1 MKAEFNYNEKF
12 LNEKHVLKY
21 VAKDALSK
29 AVAEFVA
36 FIQDSI
42 NPNFE
47 SCAPDAGKGA
57 MYRKYMECVSLY
69 ESVREEEI
77 AAMEEVADAV
87 EEGVAEAATTP
98 IKKEKKAKKESK
110 AAKETKGVG
119 RDPQHR
125 LEVYTAELEAKEAIK
140 EPDAATRKRI
150 ASLHRKIRRAQAALQ
165 RDAANAARVAAK
177 ESRKESK

>member
-21 VAKDALSK
+21 VAKDALSA
-29 AVAEFVA
+29 AVAEFVT
-36 FIQDSI
+36 FIQENI

-47 SCAPDAGKGA
+47 ACAPDAGKGA

-69 ESVREEEI
+69 ESVREEEM
-77 AAMEEVADAV
+77 AAV
-87 EEGVAEAATTP
+87 EEGVTETAPVPTA
-98 IKKEKKAKKESK
+98 KEKKAKKESK
-110 AAKETKGVG
+110 AAKEPKGMG

-165 RDAANAARVAAK
+165 RDAANAARIAK
-177 ESRKESK
+177 KEAGKESK

>member
-1 MKAEFNYNEKF
+1 MKAEFNYNKKF

-21 VAKDALSK
+21 VNKEALRK
-29 AVAEFVA
+29 AVDEFTA
-36 FIQDSI
+36 FIQENI

-47 SCAPDAGKGA
+47 VCAPDAGKGA

-69 ESVREEEI
+69 ESVREKEI
-77 AAMEEVADAV
+77 AAMEE
-87 EEGVAEAATTP
+87 GVAETAPAP
-98 IKKEKKAKKESK
+98 AKEKKTVRKDKGDRKES
-110 AAKETKGVG
+110 VG

-125 LEVYTAELEAKEAIK
+125 LEVYTAELETKEAIK

-150 ASLHRKIRRAQAALQ
+150 ASLHRKIKRAQAALQ

-177 ESRKESK
+177 EARKEDK

>member
-21 VAKDALSK
+21 VAKDVLSK

-36 FIQDSI
+36 FIQENI

-47 SCAPDAGKGA
+47 ACAPDAGKGA

-69 ESVREEEI
+69 ESVREEEM
-77 AAMEEVADAV
+77 AAVEEVADAV
-87 EEGVAEAATTP
+87 EEGIAEVVSTP
-98 IKKEKKAKKESK
+98 TKKERKAKKEKSDR
-110 AAKETKGVG
+110 KEGVG

-150 ASLHRKIRRAQAALQ
+150 TSLHRKIKRAQAALQ

>member
-21 VAKDALSK
+21 VNKEALKK
-29 AVAEFVA
+29 AVDEFTA
-36 FIQDSI
+36 FIQENI
-42 NPNFE
+42 NPSFE
-47 SCAPDAGKGA
+47 PCAPDAGKRT

-69 ESVREEEI
+69 ESVREEEM

-87 EEGVAEAATTP
+87 EEGVAETAPAPT
-98 IKKEKKAKKESK
+98 KEKKAKKESK
-110 AAKETKGVG
+110 AAKEPKGVG

-150 ASLHRKIRRAQAALQ
+150 ASLHRKIKRAQAALQ
-165 RDAANAARVAAK
+165 RDAANAARVAAT
-177 ESRKESK
+177 EARKENK

>member
-21 VAKDALSK
+21 VNKEALRK
-29 AVAEFVA
+29 AVDEFTA
-36 FIQDSI
+36 FIQENID
-42 NPNFE
+42 PNFE

-57 MYRKYMECVSLY
+57 MYKKYMECVSLY
-69 ESVREEEI
+69 ESVREEE
-77 AAMEEVADAV
+77 VADAV
-87 EEGVAEAATTP
+87 EEGIAEAATPP

-110 AAKETKGVG
+110 TAKEPKGVG

-177 ESRKESK
+177 ESRKENK